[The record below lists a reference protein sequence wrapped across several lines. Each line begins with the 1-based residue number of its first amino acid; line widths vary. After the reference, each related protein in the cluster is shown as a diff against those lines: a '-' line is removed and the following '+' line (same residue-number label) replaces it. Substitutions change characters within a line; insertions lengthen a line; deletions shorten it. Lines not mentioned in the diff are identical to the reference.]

1 MQLRREKGLFYF
13 CDEKFSF
20 NHKCPN
26 RQCFVLQL
34 GDEDAEKSVNES
46 KVIIEEREP
55 VIDDH
60 HLSLNALK
68 GGLGVGTIKFMA
80 YVGTM
85 LVKVLIDGGSSDNFL
100 QPIVAKFLKLPIE
113 QAPMFR
119 VMVGNGNYMESKV
132 LIQNLTLQAQ
142 GNIFTL
148 PVFLLPTSGADLIL
162 GASWLKTIGPHL
174 ADYET
179 L

>member
-80 YVGTM
+80 YVCSKC
-85 LVKVLIDGGSSDNFL
+85 LLKKCCDNSKAKME
-100 QPIVAKFLKLPIE
+100 PIRPL
-113 QAPMFR
+113 
-119 VMVGNGNYMESKV
+119 
-132 LIQNLTLQAQ
+132 
-142 GNIFTL
+142 
-148 PVFLLPTSGADLIL
+148 
-162 GASWLKTIGPHL
+162 
-174 ADYET
+174 
-179 L
+179 